1 MKIAETRVSPKYTTT
16 VPSAVRKALGLEA
29 GDVIEWH
36 VEGDKIV
43 VRKKSR

>member
-16 VPSAVRKALGLEA
+16 VPSPVRKALELEV

-36 VEGDKIV
+36 VEDGKIV